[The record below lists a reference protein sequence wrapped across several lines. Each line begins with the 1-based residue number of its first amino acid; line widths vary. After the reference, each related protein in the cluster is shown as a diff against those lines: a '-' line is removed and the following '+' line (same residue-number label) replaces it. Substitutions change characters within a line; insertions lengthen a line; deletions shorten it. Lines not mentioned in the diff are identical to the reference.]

1 MFYAGGIVFFQNL
14 RFVWGERVRA
24 VSGVLIALVLI
35 ALVLIA
41 LAFIALA
48 SGCGILRCGGT
59 AVYGVAISVCA

>member
-24 VSGVLIALVLI
+24 VSG
-35 ALVLIA
+35 VLIA